1 MVIKMYEPLYSDK
14 VALKDMATLEEQ
26 YHGTACLE
34 YASVGSV
41 RLLKIGLAGLNFVA
55 DSCRRERILC
65 ALG

>member
-14 VALKDMATLEEQ
+14 VALKDMTALEDK
-26 YHGTACLE
+26 YLGKACLE

-41 RLLKIGLAGLNFVA
+41 WLLNIGLAALNLVA